1 MTTGTGMM
9 RRILDTVGRHPA
21 VRLFRNNVGMGW
33 IGDHTRRS
41 DGSVLVRNARP
52 LHAGLI
58 VGSGDY
64 IGWTSYVVRPE
75 DVGRTLAVFTSVEAK
90 DGGGRM
96 RDDQRRWR
104 DNVRAAGGIAIEAR
118 SPEDALEELRP
129 YL

>member
-1 MTTGTGMM
+1 MSSGTGMM

-21 VRLFRNNVGMGW
+21 VRLFRCNNGMGW
-33 IGDHTRRS
+33 VGEWSRRR
-41 DGSVLVRNARP
+41 DGSIVIRNPRT

-58 VGSGDY
+58 AGSGDY

-75 DVGRTLAVFTSVEAK
+75 DVGRTLAIFTSIESK
-90 DGGGRM
+90 DGKGRLEE
-96 RDDQRRWR
+96 DQRRWR

-118 SPEDALEELRP
+118 SPEEAMEALRP